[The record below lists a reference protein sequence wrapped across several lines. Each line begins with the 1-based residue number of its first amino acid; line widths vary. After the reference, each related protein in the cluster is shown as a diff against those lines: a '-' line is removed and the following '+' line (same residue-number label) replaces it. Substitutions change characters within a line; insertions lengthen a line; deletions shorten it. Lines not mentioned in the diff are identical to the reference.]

1 MQEYFNVMVFRDLIE
16 RYQITQTAIL
26 KYFCKR
32 VIGSSAG
39 EFSVHKI
46 YLELKSQGYQIGKDT
61 LYDFQR
67 YVEDIYLSRFLG
79 KYSYSVVKTESSQKK
94 VYCIDQGLGAA
105 LDYKFSRDLGRLLE
119 TTVALELFKQGRQIA
134 YQQNNGEC
142 DFVVIDKDRLVEAI
156 QVSFDLSD
164 PETKK
169 RELKGLIQACQK
181 FNLKQGT
188 IITFDLTGKFVS
200 QGIKVSL
207 IPAWKRFLE
216 Q

>member
-1 MQEYFNVMVFRDLIE
+1 M
-16 RYQITQTAIL
+16 
-26 KYFCKR
+26 
-32 VIGSSAG
+32 
-39 EFSVHKI
+39 
-46 YLELKSQGYQIGKDT
+46 
-61 LYDFQR
+61 
-67 YVEDIYLSRFLG
+67 
-79 KYSYSVVKTESSQKK
+79 
-94 VYCIDQGLGAA
+94 
-105 LDYKFSRDLGRLLE
+105 
-119 TTVALELFKQGRQIA
+119 ALELFKQGRQIA